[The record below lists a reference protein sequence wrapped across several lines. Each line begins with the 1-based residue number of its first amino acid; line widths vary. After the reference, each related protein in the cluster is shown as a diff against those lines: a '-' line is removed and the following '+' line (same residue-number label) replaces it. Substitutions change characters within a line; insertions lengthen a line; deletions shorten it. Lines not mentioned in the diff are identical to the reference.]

1 MSLRTAVVGS
11 TQQVQGIRR
20 LYDTMK
26 RHRALVIEI
35 VRPMILAI
43 IAGLLILVVLPAALG
58 AQAATIH

>member
-1 MSLRTAVVGS
+1 
-11 TQQVQGIRR
+11 
-20 LYDTMK
+20 MK

-35 VRPMILAI
+35 VRPTILAI